1 MTLYTLTSV
10 NIVRKYISVLDAPF
24 TMLSCVLGVGS
35 KGKVE
40 RGASP
45 SPMFFMSWP
54 WGYVRAQRAMT
65 RAHRSQ
71 MRWFRW
77 GWIGVG
83 RYMVVNDL
91 RKVKVV

>member
-1 MTLYTLTSV
+1 MG
-10 NIVRKYISVLDAPF
+10 VLDAPF
-24 TMLSCVLGVGS
+24 TMVAGVVGVGS
-35 KGKVE
+35 RGKVE
-40 RGASP
+40 RGERP
-45 SPMFFMSWP
+45 SMMLFVSWP
-54 WGYVRAQRAMT
+54 WGLVRAWGAM
-65 RAHRSQ
+65 RRGHRSQ